1 VTIDLDIKHNEI
13 IVRKNALYR
22 YAMEMP
28 QQRMLFMPVD
38 PDHGA
43 EFICTA
49 TKFGELL
56 KDREIRAHTVIRD
69 HNGEI
74 IADGDKDLDPAKEN
88 SKKVNDA
95 GSLFFFLK
103 KWHQNPTSLHHARLD
118 DCRRACR
125 RGAQARSYLVAELRR
140 HASSHQQVP
149 RYRATDS
156 PLSHIEFGQDH
167 ASALAPRDCRN
178 SGKDHR
184 LALGGR
190 HQWSASVRFRR

>member
-118 DCRRACR
+118 DFVEEHAAEAHKHGHTWLPSS
-125 RGAQARSYLVAELRR
+125 GAMHR
-140 HASSHQQVP
+140 HINKYP
-149 RYRATDS
+149 D
-156 PLSHIEFGQDH
+156 IE
-167 ASALAPRDCRN
+167 
-178 SGKDHR
+178 
-184 LALGGR
+184 
-190 HQWSASVRFRR
+190 